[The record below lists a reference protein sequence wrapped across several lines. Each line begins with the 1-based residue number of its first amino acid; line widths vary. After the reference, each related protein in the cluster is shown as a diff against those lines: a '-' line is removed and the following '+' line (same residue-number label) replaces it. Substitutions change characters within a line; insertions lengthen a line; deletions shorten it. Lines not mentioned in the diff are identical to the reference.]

1 MYIKKYYYIQCTLLG
16 FLKKEQLALLKL
28 KVLCVLIKKILFIPI
43 EKK

>member
-1 MYIKKYYYIQCTLLG
+1 MYFTG

-28 KVLCVLIKKILFIPI
+28 KVLCVLKNLFIPI